1 MELYIWLSFVFLMSV
16 IGSISI
22 FLIKNKYLMNNISLF
37 LGVAAGVM
45 LATTLFSLLIPSF
58 EYENSII
65 CVIFSF
71 ALGFLILL
79 ILEKMPKRS
88 INSICENET
97 YLAITIHNI
106 PEGLIIG
113 VGFGIAKITGDS
125 LGAILLAVAI
135 GVQNFPESMSLS
147 FLLKEKNKSK
157 IKVIIMSLLSA
168 IVEPVSGI
176 LGYFLSYYII
186 TALGVILSF
195 TAGMMLYVVLSE
207 MLLNAIEQNKWI
219 GTLGILIGF
228 VLMMVLENIF

>member
-1 MELYIWLSFVFLMSV
+1 MSA

-22 FLIKNKYLMNNISLF
+22 FLIKNKYIVKNISLF
-37 LGVAAGVM
+37 LGIAAGVM

-65 CVIFSF
+65 CIIFSF
-71 ALGFLILL
+71 GLGFLILL
-79 ILEKMPKRS
+79 VLEKIPKRGAD
-88 INSICENET
+88 SICENEA

-113 VGFGIAKITGDS
+113 VGFGVAKITGDP
-125 LGAILLAVAI
+125 LTAILLAIAI
-135 GVQNFPESMSLS
+135 GIQNFPESMSLS

-157 IKVIIMSLLSA
+157 IKVIVMSLLSA
-168 IVEPVSGI
+168 IIEPLFGF
-176 LGYFLSYYII
+176 LGYFLSYYIM
-186 TALGVILSF
+186 TVMGVILSF

-228 VLMMVLENIF
+228 VLMMILEKIF

>member
-1 MELYIWLSFVFLMSV
+1 MELCIWLLFVFLMST

-22 FLIKNKYLMNNISLF
+22 FLIKNKYIVNNISLF
-37 LGVAAGVM
+37 LGIAAGVM

-65 CVIFSF
+65 CIVFSF
-71 ALGFLILL
+71 VLGFLILL
-79 ILEKMPKRS
+79 VLEKIPKRGVD
-88 INSICENET
+88 SICENEA

-113 VGFGIAKITGDS
+113 VGFGVAKITGDP
-125 LGAILLAVAI
+125 LTAILLAIAI
-135 GVQNFPESMSLS
+135 GIQNFPESMSLS

-157 IKVIIMSLLSA
+157 IKVIVMSLLSA
-168 IVEPVSGI
+168 IVEPLFGF
-176 LGYFLSYYII
+176 LGYFLSYYIM
-186 TALGVILSF
+186 TVMGVILSF
-195 TAGMMLYVVLSE
+195 TAGMMLYVVLCE

-228 VLMMVLENIF
+228 VLMMILEKIF

>member
-186 TALGVILSF
+186 TALGLILSF

>member
-71 ALGFLILL
+71 VLGFLILL

-125 LGAILLAVAI
+125 LGAIMLAIAI

-157 IKVIIMSLLSA
+157 IKVIVMSLLSA
-168 IVEPVSGI
+168 VVEPVSGI

>member
-1 MELYIWLSFVFLMSV
+1 MST

-22 FLIKNKYLMNNISLF
+22 FLIKNKYIVNNISLF
-37 LGVAAGVM
+37 LGIAAGVM

-65 CVIFSF
+65 CIVFSF
-71 ALGFLILL
+71 VLGFLILL
-79 ILEKMPKRS
+79 VLEKIPKRGVD
-88 INSICENET
+88 SICENEA

-113 VGFGIAKITGDS
+113 VGFGVAKITGDP
-125 LGAILLAVAI
+125 LTAILLAIAI
-135 GVQNFPESMSLS
+135 GIQNFPESMSLS

-157 IKVIIMSLLSA
+157 IKVIVMSLLSA
-168 IVEPVSGI
+168 IVEPLFGF
-176 LGYFLSYYII
+176 LGYFLSYYIM
-186 TALGVILSF
+186 TVMGVILSF
-195 TAGMMLYVVLSE
+195 TAGMMLYVVLCE

-228 VLMMVLENIF
+228 VLMMILEKIF

>member
-1 MELYIWLSFVFLMSV
+1 MELCIWLSFVFLMSA

-22 FLIKNKYLMNNISLF
+22 FLIKNKYIVKNISLF
-37 LGVAAGVM
+37 LGIAAGVM

-65 CVIFSF
+65 CIIFSF
-71 ALGFLILL
+71 GLGFLILL
-79 ILEKMPKRS
+79 VLEKIPKRGAD
-88 INSICENET
+88 SICENEA

-113 VGFGIAKITGDS
+113 VGFGVAKITGDP
-125 LGAILLAVAI
+125 LTAILLAIAI
-135 GVQNFPESMSLS
+135 GIQNFPESMSLS

-157 IKVIIMSLLSA
+157 IKVIVMSLLSA
-168 IVEPVSGI
+168 IIEPLFGF
-176 LGYFLSYYII
+176 LGYFLSYYIM
-186 TALGVILSF
+186 TVMGVILSF

-228 VLMMVLENIF
+228 VLMMILEKIF